1 MSYRLS
7 PRAPLPD
14 ELRRVLLEEL
24 EGAAREVRGIDG
36 SHTSEAIHEA
46 RKHLKMGRAVVRLL
60 RPAMGETFYQR
71 ENGAMRRAAQLMS
84 PIRDAHVGA
93 QAIRELMKG
102 YRPGSPPA
110 ALGRIHREICA
121 ELDRVLVA
129 SNATRWSKAAGAEI
143 ARILR
148 RLSKLGLPGANMQSL
163 CDGLE
168 VSFKKAR
175 RARKAAEREP
185 SDENL
190 HELRKRVKDVGYHLR
205 LLGGDRNA
213 SVKRLVDRV
222 TKLGETL
229 GAHHDLAMLVRLP
242 PKSVTAT
249 PSDRRVLD
257 KVVAPRK
264 AELERDALGLARRA
278 LAKKP
283 KAFSKWLVNHW
294 TSDP

>member
-60 RPAMGETFYQR
+60 RPAMGDTFYRR
-71 ENGAMRRAAQLMS
+71 ENGAMRRVAQLMS

-93 QAIRELMKG
+93 QTIRELMQG
-102 YRPGSPPA
+102 YRPRSPPA

-121 ELDRVLVA
+121 ELDQVLVT
-129 SNATRWSKAAGAEI
+129 SNATRWSEAAGAEI
-143 ARILR
+143 ERILR
-148 RLSKLGLPGANMQSL
+148 RLSKLGLPGATMQSL
-163 CDGLE
+163 CEGLE
-168 VSFKKAR
+168 VSCKKVR
-175 RARKAAEREP
+175 RALNAAEREP
-185 SDENL
+185 NDENL

-205 LLGGDRNA
+205 LLGGDRHT
-213 SVKRLVDRV
+213 SVTRLVDRV
-222 TKLGETL
+222 TRLGEKL
-229 GAHHDLAMLVRLP
+229 GAHHDLAMIESLP
-242 PKSVTAT
+242 LQSVTAT
-249 PSDRRVLD
+249 SADRRVLD
-257 KVVAPRK
+257 KAIAPRK
-264 AELERDALGLARRA
+264 AELERDALGLARRV
-278 LAKKP
+278 LTKEP

-294 TSDP
+294 TSDS